1 MPFVPTTASHGAADS
16 GRPVRRKAVAVASS
30 ERGID
35 WRSMLLLAPA
45 LALLALFVASVA
57 QMVALSF
64 GDGEGFGLQ
73 HYRAFFA
80 RPDYVE
86 TYFRTLKVSALVT
99 VYSIAIGYPIAYAIW
114 RYPGNRNLLMILV
127 ALPWLVSVVVRT
139 YAWMVILGPRGVIN
153 ETLVWLGV
161 IDAPLKLMFNTTGV
175 VIGLVHVLLPFMVIS
190 VLSVLMHLDRGLE
203 EASMSLGGNRA
214 YTFARVTL
222 PLSLPGVIG
231 GATLIYLM
239 STGAIVTP
247 LLLGGIRERMIGTQI
262 YQEVMQTFN
271 FPKASTLA
279 VLLLVGG
286 LVAILPLQWLERRM
300 SRRMGATGT
309 RQGRA

>member
-1 MPFVPTTASHGAADS
+1 MSLAREGASRGW
-16 GRPVRRKAVAVASS
+16 AV
-30 ERGID
+30 D
-35 WRSMLLLAPA
+35 WRSALLLAPA
-45 LALLALFVASVA
+45 LALLALFLGSVV

-64 GDGEGFGLQ
+64 DDGDGAGFR
-73 HYRAFFA
+73 HYREFLA
-80 RPDYVE
+80 RPDYVD
-86 TYFRTLKVSALVT
+86 TYIRTLKVSVLVT
-99 VYSIAIGYPIAYAIW
+99 FYSLLIGYPIAYGIW
-114 RYPGNRNLLMILV
+114 RYRGNRNLLMILV
-127 ALPWLVSVVVRT
+127 VLPWLVSIVVRT

-153 ETLVWLGV
+153 ETLAWLGV
-161 IDAPLKLMFNTTGV
+161 IDAPLRLMFNTTGV

-190 VLSVLMHLDRGLE
+190 ILSVLLHMDHRLE
-203 EASMSLGGNRA
+203 EASMSLGGGPLH
-214 YTFARVTL
+214 TFVRVTL

-286 LVAILPLQWLERRM
+286 LIAILPLQWLERRIN
-300 SRRMGATGT
+300 RRMGVDAR
-309 RQGRA
+309 RQREAA

>member
-1 MPFVPTTASHGAADS
+1 MSVRPDEP
-16 GRPVRRKAVAVASS
+16 GRGKPI
-30 ERGID
+30 G
-35 WRSMLLLAPA
+35 WRSALLIVPA
-45 LALLALFVASVA
+45 LALLALFFGSVA

-64 GDGEGFGLQ
+64 DDGVGLGLR
-73 HYRAFFA
+73 HYREFFS

-86 TYFRTLKVSALVT
+86 TYIRTLQVAGLVT
-99 VYSIAIGYPIAYAIW
+99 FYSLVVGYPIAYGIW
-114 RYPGNRNLLMILV
+114 RYQGSRNLLMILV
-127 ALPWLVSVVVRT
+127 VLPWLVSVVVRT

-153 ETLVWLGV
+153 ETLAWLGV

-190 VLSVLMHLDRGLE
+190 ILSVLLHLDRRLE
-203 EASMSLGGNRA
+203 EASMSLGGGPL
-214 YTFARVTL
+214 YTFTRVTL
-222 PLSLPGVIG
+222 PLSLPGAIG

-279 VLLLVGG
+279 VLLLMGG
-286 LVAILPLQWLERRM
+286 LAAVLPLQWLERRLN
-300 SRRMGATGT
+300 RRMGHEFGKRRGA
-309 RQGRA
+309 A

>member
-1 MPFVPTTASHGAADS
+1 MSLAREGASRGW
-16 GRPVRRKAVAVASS
+16 AV
-30 ERGID
+30 D
-35 WRSMLLLAPA
+35 WRSALLLAPA
-45 LALLALFVASVA
+45 LALLALFLGSVV

-64 GDGEGFGLQ
+64 DGGEGAGFR
-73 HYRAFFA
+73 HYREFLA
-80 RPDYVE
+80 RPDYVD
-86 TYFRTLKVSALVT
+86 TYIRTLKVSVLVT
-99 VYSIAIGYPIAYAIW
+99 FYSLLIGYPIAYGIW
-114 RYPGNRNLLMILV
+114 RYRGNRNLLMILV
-127 ALPWLVSVVVRT
+127 VLPWLVSIVVRT

-153 ETLVWLGV
+153 ETLAWLGV
-161 IDAPLKLMFNTTGV
+161 IDAPLRLMFNTTGV

-190 VLSVLMHLDRGLE
+190 ILSVLLHMDHRLE
-203 EASMSLGGNRA
+203 EASMSLGGGPLH
-214 YTFARVTL
+214 TFVRVTL

-286 LVAILPLQWLERRM
+286 LIAILPLQWLERRIN
-300 SRRMGATGT
+300 RRMGVDAR
-309 RQGRA
+309 RQREAA

>member
-1 MPFVPTTASHGAADS
+1 VSLAREGASRGW
-16 GRPVRRKAVAVASS
+16 AV
-30 ERGID
+30 D
-35 WRSMLLLAPA
+35 WRSALLLAPA
-45 LALLALFVASVA
+45 LALLALFLGSVV

-64 GDGEGFGLQ
+64 DDGEGAGFR
-73 HYRAFFA
+73 HYREFLA
-80 RPDYVE
+80 RPDYVD
-86 TYFRTLKVSALVT
+86 TYIRTLKVSVLVT
-99 VYSIAIGYPIAYAIW
+99 FYSLLIGYPIAYGIW
-114 RYPGNRNLLMILV
+114 RYRGNRNLLMILV
-127 ALPWLVSVVVRT
+127 VLPWLVSIVVRT

-153 ETLVWLGV
+153 ETLAWLGV
-161 IDAPLKLMFNTTGV
+161 IDAPLRLMFNTTGV

-190 VLSVLMHLDRGLE
+190 ILSVLLHMDHRLE
-203 EASMSLGGNRA
+203 EASMSLGGGPLH
-214 YTFARVTL
+214 TFVRVTL

-286 LVAILPLQWLERRM
+286 LIAILPLQWLERRIN
-300 SRRMGATGT
+300 RRMGVDAR
-309 RQGRA
+309 RQREAA

>member
-1 MPFVPTTASHGAADS
+1 VSLAREGASRGW
-16 GRPVRRKAVAVASS
+16 AV
-30 ERGID
+30 D
-35 WRSMLLLAPA
+35 WRSALLLAPA
-45 LALLALFVASVA
+45 LALLALFLGSVV

-64 GDGEGFGLQ
+64 DDGDGAGFR
-73 HYRAFFA
+73 HYREFLA
-80 RPDYVE
+80 RPDYVD
-86 TYFRTLKVSALVT
+86 TYIRTLKVSVLVT
-99 VYSIAIGYPIAYAIW
+99 FYSLLIGYPIAYGIW
-114 RYPGNRNLLMILV
+114 RYRGNRNLLMILV
-127 ALPWLVSVVVRT
+127 VLPWLVSIVVRT

-153 ETLVWLGV
+153 ETLAWLGV
-161 IDAPLKLMFNTTGV
+161 IDAPLRLMFNTTGV

-190 VLSVLMHLDRGLE
+190 ILSVLLHMDHRLE
-203 EASMSLGGNRA
+203 EASMSLGGGPLH
-214 YTFARVTL
+214 TFVRVTL

-286 LVAILPLQWLERRM
+286 LIAILPLQWLERRIN
-300 SRRMGATGT
+300 RRMGVDAR
-309 RQGRA
+309 RQREAA